1 MKWIVSIAIGLI
13 FNSSLYSQSGSVYT
27 VFPFQDS
34 LQFQVWYPNE
44 NATTGTYQNYLQQ
57 TRIEHLSTEA
67 KPSVTQY
74 LQAYLSGFLFG
85 QEIDL
90 LKIQSV
96 HTLSSPAT
104 VKPETRY
111 PLVIYAPGYR
121 GLPFENSLLCEAL
134 AETGRVV
141 IAIPALGVDGKADS
155 TGLET
160 QIRYIEQAIAFGRE
174 NGFADQRSISLIGF
188 SWGGLSSIL
197 TAMRN
202 KNINAVVSLDGSIR
216 FFYSLAEK
224 MPGFN
229 PTAFNRPVL
238 LFAAEGND
246 DVDFQFFDKLNK
258 SPAYLVKMKAFKHPD
273 FMAYRYLETPY
284 KDEAKAV
291 AYHQM
296 IETITKFL
304 NAANSGHAIEK
315 EKLIK
320 GLKPHVVYAKP

>member
-1 MKWIVSIAIGLI
+1 M
-13 FNSSLYSQSGSVYT
+13 
-27 VFPFQDS
+27 FPFQDS

-57 TRIEHLSTEA
+57 TRIEHLSTET
-67 KPSVTQY
+67 KPNVSKY

-96 HTLSSPAT
+96 HTLSSPET

-229 PTAFNRPVL
+229 AGEFDRPVL

-246 DVDFQFFDKLNK
+246 DVDFQFFDKLGK
-258 SPAYLVKMKAFKHPD
+258 AYAYLIKVKGFKHPD
-273 FMAYRYLETPY
+273 FMAYKFLETSY
-284 KDEAKAV
+284 KDREKAV

-296 IETITKFL
+296 IEAIIAFL
-304 NAANSGHAIEK
+304 GAADSGHAIEK
-315 EKLIK
+315 EKLTR
-320 GLKPHVVYAKP
+320 GRESYVVYAKP